1 MTAPATKHHY
11 IPQFYQRGFIADG
24 SGLIWVYEKGRE
36 PRQLSVR
43 KTGMEI
49 NLYGF
54 TDRNKELDTQ
64 TVESE
69 LAKIDS
75 DGADAIHKLEGGA
88 LLSEAERWNLC
99 RFVSVMWRR
108 TLKHKRQADVMS
120 AETVRKFFEE
130 RDEEWVRQRI
140 RERVSSEAEVD
151 RLFEEQ
157 KAEFQR
163 LREQYLSQVPDF
175 LFPHNTLRASMFEN
189 VMNAMDW
196 AYFRATPDTEFL
208 TCDDPVAFNKG
219 SGLKDRQAVIL
230 FPLSRKLFLQAM
242 WISEYRNNFHQLRD
256 AEIRTLNRYI
266 VRNAHKQ
273 VYASRKSK
281 VLVGFIS
288 KNIGAFE
295 AARNVT

>member
-1 MTAPATKHHY
+1 MAAPATKHHY
-11 IPQFYQRGFIADG
+11 IPQFYQRGFISDG
-24 SGLIWVYEKGRE
+24 SGLIWTYEKDRE

-54 TDRNKELDTQ
+54 TDRNKEVDTQ

-108 TLKHKRQADVMS
+108 TLKHKTRADAM
-120 AETVRKFFEE
+120 ATETVREFFAKH
-130 RDEEWVRQRI
+130 DEEWVRQKI
-140 RERVSSEAEVD
+140 RGRVSSEAEAE

-157 KAEFQR
+157 RAESQK

-196 AYFRATPDTEFL
+196 AYFKATPDTEFL

-219 SGLKDRQAVIL
+219 SGLKDRQAVIM

-256 AEIRTLNRYI
+256 AEIRTLNCYI
-266 VRNAHKQ
+266 VRNAHEQ
-273 VYASRKSK
+273 VYTSKKSK
-281 VLVGFIS
+281 VLAGFIS

-295 AARNVT
+295 AVRNVT